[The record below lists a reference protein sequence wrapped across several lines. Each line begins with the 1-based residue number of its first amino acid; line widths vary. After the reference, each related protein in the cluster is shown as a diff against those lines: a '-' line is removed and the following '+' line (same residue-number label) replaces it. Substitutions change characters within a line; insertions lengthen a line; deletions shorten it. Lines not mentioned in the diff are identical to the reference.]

1 MEIEILD
8 SSGVVVNTILAD
20 AGFANKFHPNRWRE
34 KVQPDPEPE
43 VEPEPESTPEPLSL
57 DEAKARKISEIK
69 FEAGRRITALDW
81 RLQRA
86 QEREQ
91 LGQAGVET
99 VADVLAL
106 HEQIRQASNAAELA
120 VSTLTD
126 VSLVQAFTW

>member
-8 SSGVVVNTILAD
+8 SSGVVINTILAD
-20 AGFANKFHPNRWRE
+20 ANFADEFYPNSWRE
-34 KVQPDPEPE
+34 KAKP
-43 VEPEPESTPEPLSL
+43 EPEPEPIPQPITL
-57 DEAKARKISEIK
+57 DEAKAAKVVEIK
-69 FEAGRRITALDW
+69 AEAERRITALDW

-91 LGQAGVET
+91 LGEVGFET

-106 HEQIRQASNAAELA
+106 REQIRQASNAAELA

-126 VSLVQAFTW
+126 VGAVLAFTW

>member
-8 SSGVVVNTILAD
+8 SSGTVINTITAD
-20 AGFANKFHPNRWRE
+20 ADFADEFYPNSWRE
-34 KVQPDPEPE
+34 KAKP
-43 VEPEPESTPEPLSL
+43 EPEPEPIPQPITL
-57 DEAKARKISEIK
+57 DEAKAAKIVEIK
-69 FEAGRRITALDW
+69 AEAGRRITALDW

-91 LGQAGVET
+91 LGEAGLET

-106 HEQIRQASNAAELA
+106 REQIRQVSNAAELA

-126 VSLVQAFTW
+126 VSAVQAFTW